1 MKSIVFFLE
10 ELSARRMLE
19 GVLPRLIP
27 SDVNVHYVVFQ
38 GKSDLENQLVR
49 KLRFWLLPDSV
60 IVVLRDQDAGDCHV
74 IKRKLAEL

>member
-27 SDVNVHYVVFQ
+27 SDELQLDAHY
-38 GKSDLENQLVR
+38 KSPDLPAWYRVSL
-49 KLRFWLLPDSV
+49 
-60 IVVLRDQDAGDCHV
+60 QDTPEF
-74 IKRKLAEL
+74 LY